1 MNLLSCVDKV
11 GKFAYFEPN
20 DIERKGLSN
29 EIFNSYEDYCISVS
43 LLVQIGNRNSCG
55 IGDNKTMY
63 FTSENGTI
71 SFMGGMGGDSKGP
84 GYLTSNFTEVN
95 NVPGSSGNRECLGI
109 ESIDISYQSWFFPV
123 VTIKFVD
130 VRGSSLM
137 NPSENSAR
145 EAIENHP
152 QDISQ
157 GAGGSF
163 YKALFMFP
171 RPIFKLSVKG
181 FYGREVTYDLTIR
194 DSKIDFDSKSG
205 NFSCTVN
212 FIGYMYGVYT
222 DIPMTYI
229 SVAPY
234 IDKSGYW
241 DSRVANGYF
250 TIDGNPIL
258 TFPELK
264 NRMYLLMNKENDKV
278 LETEV
283 GTIYKENRE
292 KIDELE
298 KIKSETN
305 NEFFP
310 SQNWVRVSSGGTSCY
325 AFVKKF
331 ENERDF
337 EKIAKEVSDSLKKT
351 IGSLDYNGIRYD
363 FVSEYEDQDWK
374 TCFVKKR
381 DGHGKLEYFFKP
393 QYLIKGRKW
402 NIKDLFKFPSELDNT
417 AKLYK
422 IKKYDSNGDYICKN
436 SNDGKDTDYVFNAV
450 NIDSLSGKLKDIFR
464 EKTESIETEGCNYV
478 VALLKSDFI
487 ESIDDKLKKII
498 EDQQI
503 LSDRLQEEKLELI
516 RQTIGYDLTIKNV
529 FKTVFAHLDT
539 FVNFFYN
546 ALDEIRNLPDSDR
559 KVSAIPDYYKLDVS
573 RTNPDLKLSP
583 FPLVVKQSGENNDII
598 YPDVDNISMRLE
610 ECDFTERLINAT
622 EQYNNSYSNLKDAA
636 IEELENA
643 KRNGYMDSTVN
654 GFIPI
659 TYYDM
664 IRNDG
669 GNYNPYKSVSEAQQK
684 DVPWQI
690 IYTAIMRM
698 VYAYLS
704 YSNVSY
710 APKFETDF
718 DYSSNSE
725 QRKKFLRSL
734 AKIDAQNLLNVYSGF
749 DNETREAIKKLKDNL
764 DVNLKETNIKPF
776 EYSENHS
783 SVFFDMNTPNRYCYL
798 NNGEGYVLPIGEYS
812 IQKVRSDYANSDYKK
827 SSKYLVLDKNITGG
841 NGVDTVLVND
851 NVGFFTKLC
860 ENINSLKDKDNSDA
874 IDNFV
879 GKIRANSLNKNEN
892 PYENIRLEQSLGE
905 NKTKLVDDKDFYS
918 ANGNCYWVSTQMVR
932 RDNRVGHTKTDG
944 LCVNS
949 GLDYEPL
956 SVFLWDDF
964 YSISEYYA
972 QVFLYIFSVKPKKKY
987 RVIKNNAESLKISIL
1002 QEGAYY
1008 WYNSLSQKGK
1018 ESRFGDEFVHKYEL
1032 MKEGEVPFVSENGN
1046 LEIIN
1051 KNNVSE
1057 KHYLKFGDYFDV
1069 RGKVSDDRK
1078 SRLIEEFKKFAD
1090 GEFKKIGKL
1099 YSTISGDK
1107 SVLSPEEILNNR
1119 RVNYLS
1125 VLNSDEIQEVLT
1137 GLYLQVVVVTDIAD
1151 IKWENDGY
1159 DCIKNAL
1166 STFFD
1171 TILKNIKTTDT
1182 VNLPT
1187 TSYGDQ
1193 LAQTNYAKN
1202 YDFKLS
1208 TYLNLK
1214 NIYDKWFA
1222 CNNRQTWLIDG
1233 DEANNF
1239 LYLDSYYND
1248 IGDRFHINL
1257 EMLSDMISDQLP
1269 TARMYED
1276 GETVQYE
1283 GKSVY
1288 EFLSEICEK
1297 NSLTFLA
1304 LPQRFGLNVSTEDM
1318 KQAVADMFTP
1328 IPFIKKNLS
1337 SAVTHTY
1344 VCLYSYRPS
1353 QHLAG
1358 GFDGFTDDSFD
1369 IAKGNKENLP
1379 IGLQDIN
1386 GTQIP
1391 AFGVTFG
1398 KMNQS
1403 YFKDIS
1409 FDMSDMQNTEETI
1422 ATTQMIA
1429 AKGSD
1434 GTPRKVTGYGQDL
1447 YRIYSNYSYK
1457 CEVEMM
1463 GDSQIMPLMYF
1474 QLNNIPMWRG
1484 AYMIIS
1490 VNHSIRANSMTTRFK
1505 GVRMNSN
1512 TIPYVKGGL
1521 MWVDQTGTVKSMI
1534 GGGGGATAGY
1544 SVGTVPYTGQG
1555 TSSLNPGSINTR
1567 KDIIKTDRVV
1577 EGFNVQELIRVEGT
1591 DHSDQNITK
1600 EKPLIVLTPAHTPN
1614 HKEKWEEYLWSEKLI
1629 KQYII
1634 PKLSEMK
1641 FYDGTKYADHIKDA
1655 SGTEHGTTGY
1665 SCKIAKSC
1673 VTTYGSDRVISIV
1686 PHWNG
1691 YDGKANYYSAWLN
1704 AVAPREDS
1712 VRFSAIFRNNATDM
1726 QKNDARYKLGP
1737 TKDAKLCQLFK
1748 WTKEGTKL
1756 GDDPAVWLN
1765 CACVLTENWFVDYDN
1780 PKAREWIESEDGL
1793 NLISDLHVKSIKEY
1807 IDSLHTA

>member
-55 IGDNKTMY
+55 IGDNKIMY

-145 EAIENHP
+145 EAMETHP

-163 YKALFMFP
+163 YKALFMYP

-264 NRMYLLMNKENDKV
+264 NRLYLLMNKDNDKL

-283 GTIYKENRE
+283 GVEYKKNRE
-292 KIDELE
+292 NIEELDKIIGISDNSYFPSNEWTQVSDYYVFVKEIKINEKELRGV
-298 KIKSETN
+298 IKSVEDSVKTTAN
-305 NEFFP
+305 ILKKNGISTDFL
-310 SQNWVRVSSGGTSCY
+310 TSNGNDWKSC
-325 AFVKKF
+325 FVT
-331 ENERDF
+331 
-337 EKIAKEVSDSLKKT
+337 VSDSKT
-351 IGSLDYNGIRYD
+351 ND
-363 FVSEYEDQDWK
+363 VEY
-374 TCFVKKR
+374 
-381 DGHGKLEYFFKP
+381 YFKP
-393 QYLIKGRKW
+393 QYLVKGVGWSISNLFRFKSD
-402 NIKDLFKFPSELDNT
+402 NDKNNSKKLFKITEVYENKDYLCYEADDDKVKNKEENPSDFNRNSVEELN
-417 AKLYK
+417 K
-422 IKKYDSNGDYICKN
+422 
-436 SNDGKDTDYVFNAV
+436 
-450 NIDSLSGKLKDIFR
+450 
-464 EKTESIETEGCNYV
+464 
-478 VALLKSDFI
+478 LLKSLYEKVNKDIDINNKNNKEKSYIVAFVDGNFKKEAI
-487 ESIDDKLKKII
+487 AKRDILLSEQESLN
-498 EDQQI
+498 
-503 LSDRLQEEKLELI
+503 DRLQEEKLELI

-529 FKTVFAHLDT
+529 FKTVFAHLDS

-559 KVSAIPDYYKLDVS
+559 KVSSIPNYYKLDVS

-583 FPLVVKQSGENNDII
+583 FPLVVKQTGDNNDII
-598 YPDVDNISMRLE
+598 YPDEKNISMRLE

-622 EQYNNSYSNLKDAA
+622 EQYNNSYSNLKDAV
-636 IEELENA
+636 IEALENA
-643 KRNGYMDSTVN
+643 KRGSNLSATVK

-664 IRNDG
+664 VMNDG
-669 GNYNPYKSVSEAQQK
+669 GNYNPYKSVAESSAK
-684 DVPWQI
+684 DRPYQI
-690 IYTAIMRM
+690 IYTAIMRLVYDSM
-698 VYAYLS
+698 VYGNDILS
-704 YSNVSY
+704 
-710 APKFETDF
+710 
-718 DYSSNSE
+718 
-725 QRKKFLRSL
+725 SL
-734 AKIDAQNLLNVYSGF
+734 ASIEARNLLSVYSGF
-749 DNETREAIKKLKDNL
+749 DETERNSLENVKNDDKIIEQFLKGDVEEFSYRKNGNQGLFEMAPSEGGYYSYLAI
-764 DVNLKETNIKPF
+764 E
-776 EYSENHS
+776 
-783 SVFFDMNTPNRYCYL
+783 
-798 NNGEGYVLPIGEYS
+798 NGEKNVLPIGKFGISSVRYDYQNEKYS
-812 IQKVRSDYANSDYKK
+812 NNKN
-827 SSKYLVLDKNITGG
+827 YLVLNKDISKQVQKPDSLGYFEVYENVDFFDQLEKNIW
-841 NGVDTVLVND
+841 
-851 NVGFFTKLC
+851 
-860 ENINSLKDKDNSDA
+860 NSD
-874 IDNFV
+874 DN
-879 GKIRANSLNKNEN
+879 NSRSEKQILCRRINERNLKTNEN
-892 PYENIRLEQSLGE
+892 PYMHLCIATKGKNNELDILSDKKFWEQTP
-905 NKTKLVDDKDFYS
+905 NVKIAAV
-918 ANGNCYWVSTQMVR
+918 
-932 RDNRVGHTKTDG
+932 KTDTG
-944 LCVNS
+944 STTYKGVEQLTDGIMSYPNGGHGS
-949 GLDYEPL
+949 I
-956 SVFLWDDF
+956 FLWDEFYGDGWTNEGRAYIYLYTLLLNEDF
-964 YSISEYYA
+964 RKI
-972 QVFLYIFSVKPKKKY
+972 
-987 RVIKNNAESLKISIL
+987 RNNAEALKVQLL

-1008 WYNSLSQKGK
+1008 WFS
-1018 ESRFGDEFVHKYEL
+1018 ESTEMGGIFEKYKTIEEDELPIGMVNGRFTDVKLIPQNNGDFKYCKAKDYFGDEVT
-1032 MKEGEVPFVSENGN
+1032 
-1046 LEIIN
+1046 
-1051 KNNVSE
+1051 NVSE
-1057 KHYLKFGDYFDV
+1057 GRKQRLKEYFSEFVNGMFGD
-1069 RGKVSDDRK
+1069 
-1078 SRLIEEFKKFAD
+1078 I
-1090 GEFKKIGKL
+1090 
-1099 YSTISGDK
+1099 YSS
-1107 SVLSPEEILNNR
+1107 
-1119 RVNYLS
+1119 LS
-1125 VLNSDEIQEVLT
+1125 VKNEYTTQLERYNDTLLGFYRTIVTVIDPSDVEWKT
-1137 GLYLQVVVVTDIAD
+1137 S
-1151 IKWENDGY
+1151 GY
-1159 DCIKNAL
+1159 DKVKSAL
-1166 STFFD
+1166 KTFLN
-1171 TILKNIKTTDT
+1171 TILSSIKRTGT
-1182 VNLPT
+1182 VSLPT

-1202 YDFKLS
+1202 DDFNLS

-1248 IGDRFHINL
+1248 IGDKFHINL

-1269 TARMYED
+1269 TARMYDD

-1379 IGLQDIN
+1379 IGLQDIT
-1386 GTQIP
+1386 GSQIP

-1463 GDSQIMPLMYF
+1463 GDAQIMPLMYF

-1534 GGGGGATAGY
+1534 GGGGGGF
-1544 SVGTVPYTGQG
+1544 SIGTVPYTGEG
-1555 TSSLNPGSINTR
+1555 VSSSNAGSILTAR
-1567 KDIIKTDRVV
+1567 EVRRTDRVV
-1577 EGFNVQELIRVEGT
+1577 EGFNVQELIHVNGT
-1591 DHSDQNITK
+1591 DYSDPNITK
-1600 EKPLIVLTPAHTPN
+1600 EKPIIVLTPAHTPN
-1614 HKEKWEEYLWSEKLI
+1614 HPKKADEYRWSEKLI

-1634 PKLSEMK
+1634 PKLREMK
-1641 FYDGTKYADHIKDA
+1641 FYDGTKYADHIEDA
-1655 SGTEHGTTGY
+1655 SGTEYGTDGY
-1665 SCKIAKSC
+1665 SCKIAKEC
-1673 VTTYGSDRVISIV
+1673 VKRYGSDRVISIV

-1691 YDGKANYYSAWLN
+1691 GGGSTANYYAPFVNYL
-1704 AVAPREDS
+1704 APREDS
-1712 VRFSAIFRNNATDM
+1712 VRFSAIFRDNAIIAESDKRFILET
-1726 QKNDARYKLGP
+1726 N
-1737 TKDAKLCQLFK
+1737 AKPMIRRLDTSPQGR
-1748 WTKEGTKL
+1748 T
-1756 GDDPAVWLN
+1756 DPAVWLN
-1765 CACVLTENWFVDYDN
+1765 CACVLTENWFKDYVN
-1780 PKAREWIESEDGL
+1780 KQTGVTGNEWLHSEDGL

-1807 IDSLHTA
+1807 IDSLHKA